1 MRVSLRGRMVAAV
14 LNIPVGLMN
23 SSCPANAL
31 SRAAGRLPAS
41 MLGRVTRRMVFSLIA
56 PCLILAGMALAGCGS
71 GGDGTG
77 LSGRIQIDGS
87 STVYPLTEA
96 VAEEFMKE
104 HPRVRVTV
112 GVSGTGG
119 GFSKFVRGETDISDA
134 SRPIRA
140 SEDELAETNG
150 IEYIELPVAYDGL
163 AVVVHPENDWV
174 ECLTV
179 DELDRIWQPGSDIDN
194 WSQIRPDFPDRPLA
208 LYGAGTDSGTYDYF
222 TAAIS
227 GEEGASRADF
237 TASEDDNVLVQ
248 GISGDRNALGFFGLA
263 YYENNPDKLKLL
275 GVDDGNPDNGEG
287 CIKPS
292 VETVNNGTYQPLA
305 RPEFIYVRASRADD
319 PAVQTFVTFYLENAA
334 ALAREVEYVPL
345 TEEAYRL
352 AQQRFDARMTGS
364 MFEEYGSAVNVR
376 IVDLL
381 REHQPAVADTAQTA
395 AADPD
400 A

>member
-1 MRVSLRGRMVAAV
+1 MALRRPLLAALPGVKGMFPLSFV
-14 LNIPVGLMN
+14 L
-23 SSCPANAL
+23 
-31 SRAAGRLPAS
+31 
-41 MLGRVTRRMVFSLIA
+41 
-56 PCLILAGMALAGCGS
+56 PCLALVAMVLGGCGS

-119 GFSKFVRGETDISDA
+119 GFSKFVRGETDISNA

-140 SEDELAETNG
+140 SEDEQASANS

-163 AVVVHPENDWV
+163 AVIAHPENDWV
-174 ECLTV
+174 DCLTV

-194 WSQIRPDFPDRPLA
+194 WSEIRDEFPDRPLT
-208 LYGAGTDSGTYDYF
+208 LYGPGTDSGTYDYF
-222 TAAIS
+222 TAAVS
-227 GEEGASRADF
+227 GEEGASRSDF

-263 YYENNPDKLKLL
+263 YYENNADRLKLL
-275 GVDDGNPDNGEG
+275 GVDDENPDNGEG

-292 VETVNNGTYQPLA
+292 AETVNNGTYQPLA
-305 RPEFIYVRASRADD
+305 RPEFIYVRADRAED
-319 PAVQTFVTFYLENAA
+319 AAIQAFVTFYLENAA
-334 ALAREVEYVPL
+334 ELAREVEYVPL
-345 TEEAYRL
+345 AEEAYQL
-352 AQQRFDARMTGS
+352 AQQRFDGRATGS
-364 MFEEYGSAVNVR
+364 MFEEHGSAVDVR
-376 IVDLL
+376 IIDLL
-381 REHQPAVADTAQTA
+381 RENQPAATDTAQTA
-395 AADPD
+395 SAEGGA
-400 A
+400 